1 MTLHDAR
8 RARRTLPFEALGDTS
23 FPLFRSILGAD
34 RTSLARGENASI
46 IVESTKSSSGPNGR
60 ESKPMLHDLVEQ
72 YGPAIVFANVL
83 AASIGLP
90 VPAMPSLV
98 LFGAMAAM
106 HPGSIGVQVLP
117 VLVLAVFATL
127 IGDSAWFAAG
137 RIYGGNTLKTLCK
150 LSLSR
155 DTCVKKTERFFGRW
169 GVRVLA
175 VAKFVPGLS
184 IVSIPMAGAM
194 GTPYRTFLAYDSI
207 GATLWSGLGL
217 VLGVVFAQQI
227 DMLFAGASRLGKM
240 TAVVVA
246 VLLAIYCA
254 YRWYRRRQLIRK
266 LATARMDVDEL
277 YNLMLDKR
285 SPVLFDIRSHEKRK
299 LDPFVIPGS
308 VFADERQLNEIVS
321 KYPHDQKLVIYC
333 SCPNEVSAAWMA
345 KQLTEAGF
353 SDVLPLRG
361 GLDAWRDAGRHLE
374 PLAEEPE
381 PTVAVGI
388 TPKTV

>member
-1 MTLHDAR
+1 
-8 RARRTLPFEALGDTS
+8 
-23 FPLFRSILGAD
+23 
-34 RTSLARGENASI
+34 
-46 IVESTKSSSGPNGR
+46 
-60 ESKPMLHDLVEQ
+60 MLHDLVEQ

-246 VLLAIYCA
+246 VLLAIYCV
-254 YRWYRRRQLIRK
+254 YRWYRRRQLIRR

-277 YNLMLDKR
+277 YKLMLDKR
-285 SPVLFDIRSHEKRK
+285 SPVLFDIRSQEKRK

-308 VFADERQLNEIVS
+308 VFADERQLNEIVT

>member
-1 MTLHDAR
+1 
-8 RARRTLPFEALGDTS
+8 
-23 FPLFRSILGAD
+23 
-34 RTSLARGENASI
+34 
-46 IVESTKSSSGPNGR
+46 
-60 ESKPMLHDLVEQ
+60 MLHDLVEQ
-72 YGPAIVFANVL
+72 YGPAIVFVNVL

-90 VPAMPSLV
+90 VPAMPALV

-106 HPGSIGVQVLP
+106 HPGSVGTQVLP
-117 VLVLAVFATL
+117 VLVLAVLATL

-227 DMLFAGASRLGKM
+227 DMLFAGASRLGRM
-240 TAVVVA
+240 TAVVVV
-246 VLLAIYCA
+246 VLLAIYCT
-254 YRWYRRRQLIRK
+254 YRWYRRRQLIKK

-277 YNLMLDKR
+277 YNLMADKR
-285 SPVLFDIRSHEKRK
+285 TPVLFDIRSEEKRA

-308 VFADERQLNEIVS
+308 VFADERQLDEIVQ

-353 SDVLPLRG
+353 QDVIPLRG
-361 GLDAWRDAGRHLE
+361 GLDAWRDAGRQLE
-374 PLAEEPE
+374 PLADEPE

>member
-1 MTLHDAR
+1 
-8 RARRTLPFEALGDTS
+8 
-23 FPLFRSILGAD
+23 
-34 RTSLARGENASI
+34 
-46 IVESTKSSSGPNGR
+46 
-60 ESKPMLHDLVEQ
+60 MLHDLVEQ

-106 HPGSIGVQVLP
+106 HPGSIGAQVVP

-194 GTPYRTFLAYDSI
+194 GTPYRTFLAYDGI

-277 YNLMLDKR
+277 YKLMLDKR

-308 VFADERQLNEIVS
+308 VFADERQLNEIVT

-361 GLDAWRDAGRHLE
+361 GLDAWRDAGRQLE

>member
-1 MTLHDAR
+1 
-8 RARRTLPFEALGDTS
+8 
-23 FPLFRSILGAD
+23 
-34 RTSLARGENASI
+34 
-46 IVESTKSSSGPNGR
+46 
-60 ESKPMLHDLVEQ
+60 MLHDLVEQ
-72 YGPAIVFANVL
+72 YGPAIVFVNVL

-106 HPGSIGVQVLP
+106 HPGSVGAQVLP

-194 GTPYRTFLAYDSI
+194 GTPYRMFLAYDSI

-217 VLGVVFAQQI
+217 ILGVVFAQQI

-246 VLLAIYCA
+246 VLLAIYCM
-254 YRWYRRRQLIRK
+254 YRWYRRRQLIKK

-277 YNLMLDKR
+277 HTLMVDKR
-285 SPVLFDIRSHEKRK
+285 SPVLFDIRSQEKRA

-308 VFADERQLNEIVS
+308 VFADERQLDEIVA

-353 SDVLPLRG
+353 QDVIPLRG
-361 GLDAWRDAGRHLE
+361 GLDAWRDSGGKLE
-374 PLAEEPE
+374 PLAEESE
-381 PTVAVGI
+381 PTLAVGI